1 MTSEL
6 ERIKI
11 LEGKIGQVVDHIHKL
26 TAENEKL
33 RQQLKESRTEKK
45 EIEESARKLAK
56 LDEEMKKY
64 ESERELLKGKIEA
77 IIGADRQAGVMIDK
91 NPRDRDLW
99 TAVQDPRQRRRG

>member
-33 RQQLKESRTEKK
+33 RQQIKEFKIEKK
-45 EIEESARKLAK
+45 DFEENARKIARM
-56 LDEEMKKY
+56 DEDMKKY
-64 ESERELLKGKIEA
+64 EGEREVLKGKIEA
-77 IIGADRQAGVMIDK
+77 IIGQIDQ
-91 NPRDRDLW
+91 L
-99 TAVQDPRQRRRG
+99 GL